1 VTGATW
7 AQNPPIPGATRQRH
21 RWPGIRKEENL
32 VSHSTNKSRGLR
44 RLGVGAGVAALM
56 LLASAC
62 SGSSGGSGGSS
73 QALDDGFGSRA
84 DNRNAYFITFYDP
97 ASDAFWNQMQTGAED
112 AAALGHLKLTSQTAE
127 TKTGKMTDLI
137 NAAIATKPAAM
148 FIPFNDPSWENAV
161 CEADKAGIAVFAFNV
176 PPASVAKDCVKA
188 FVGQDFFQVGALVGQ
203 RLLDEVDLKAGDKVL
218 CPAEEPTQQYAIQ
231 RGGGVESVLKSV
243 GVKCT
248 YLQTTGEDAKA
259 LDSITTWLT
268 ANKDVKAIVPLGGTP
283 HRNAVAAEDAAGVTP
298 PIIGFDTSPQVIDGI
313 KSGRIIATADQQGYI
328 QGFQTVLQGVL
339 YLDFGLS
346 PANIN
351 SGGNALIDKTNVAVL
366 EDKDLQGVRW

>member
-1 VTGATW
+1 
-7 AQNPPIPGATRQRH
+7 
-21 RWPGIRKEENL
+21 
-32 VSHSTNKSRGLR
+32 
-44 RLGVGAGVAALM
+44 M
-56 LLASAC
+56 LLATAC
-62 SGSSGGSGGSS
+62 SGGDSASGGSS
-73 QALDDGFGSRA
+73 DALKDGFGSRS

-112 AAALGHLKLTSQTAE
+112 AATLGHLKLTSQTAE

-188 FVGQDFFQVGALVGQ
+188 FVGQDFFEVGALIGQ
-203 RLLDEVDLKAGDKVL
+203 RLLEEVDLKAGDKVL

-243 GVKCT
+243 GVKCE
-248 YLQTTGEDAKA
+248 YLQTTGEDAAA
-259 LDSITTWLT
+259 LDALTTWLT

-298 PIIGFDTSPQVIDGI
+298 PIIGFDTSPQVIEGI